1 MTKMIK
7 DINKKLEDAFFH
19 WLDKRQ
25 QIALAQEIEEEHGVT
40 LKWVALAGT
49 PRRGD
54 PEKRL
59 EPPRR
64 TGWYYTPSGGWLSF
78 FEIYEGELGDPVMDG
93 SEIIGICVFNKRW
106 GGNPHLPG
114 YQVLVW
120 AVPKE

>member
-1 MTKMIK
+1 MQEKIAI
-7 DINKKLEDAFFH
+7 INKKLEDEFFH
-19 WLDKRQ
+19 WMDNRQ
-25 QIALAQEIEEEHGVT
+25 RAALAEEIEAEYGVT

-78 FEIYEGELGDPVMDG
+78 FEIYEGELGDPVMNEG
-93 SEIIGICVFNKRW
+93 EIGVCVFNKKW